1 MKVILTNQYANLFLL
16 FNGLIILFYL
26 GSLRK
31 TKKRAMKFGNFDTL
45 QKVAGHSF
53 LKSHNVVVF
62 IRLLAVT
69 LLLVGIS
76 NPVLQSQGPS
86 AESDYA
92 LAIDSSSSMLSDDID
107 PNRFQAAKELSTNFV
122 SELPERSESGVLS
135 FSGTAS
141 IEQDLT
147 SDRDDVSE
155 AINGISIG
163 SEAGTAI
170 GDAVISSSSMLLGT
184 NQTREVILITDGRNN
199 VGSSV
204 NESIEYAVS
213 NNVSVNT
220 IGLGTRVNDTENSSV
235 MFNGTRNEFPNLDS
249 TQLRD
254 ISNRTGGEFI
264 GVTNRTAFRNALVDI
279 SSSEHREDIS
289 NYLILIGAVL
299 LLLEWM
305 LGVTELRV
313 IP

>member
-69 LLLVGIS
+69 MLLVGIS

-122 SELPERSESGVLS
+122 SELPEKSESGVLS

-141 IEQDLT
+141 IEQELT
-147 SDRDDVSE
+147 SDKDDTSE

-184 NQTREVILITDGRNN
+184 NSTREVILITDGRNN

-213 NNVSVNT
+213 NNVTVNT
-220 IGLGTRVNDTENSSV
+220 IGLGTRVNDTDEGSV
-235 MFNGTRNEFPNLDS
+235 RFNGTRNEFPNLDTS
-249 TQLRD
+249 QLRD

-264 GVTNRTAFRNALVDI
+264 GVSNRTAFRNALVDI

-289 NYLILIGAVL
+289 NYLIIIGAVL